1 MKTRILLLVL
11 LLLSPAW
18 AGPTP
23 TATPTVKKTS
33 QPLSLFKK
41 KPAAKPLPSTLRY
54 GYSEVHRAT
63 GQGWANT
70 AEFSRYLEENC
81 SAGRPVKVSEEDK
94 VLGALGTMASGAC
107 AGVAAVQWLDAQGKK
122 ASEKGASTKK

>member
-1 MKTRILLLVL
+1 MTTRSLLLIFF
-11 LLLSPAW
+11 LLSPVW
-18 AGPTP
+18 AAPTP
-23 TATPTVKKTS
+23 TATPAVKKAS

-41 KPAAKPLPSTLRY
+41 KPAAKPRPQTLRY
-54 GYSEVHRAT
+54 GYSEVHWAT

-70 AEFSRYLEENC
+70 AEFSHYLEENC

-122 ASEKGASTKK
+122 GSEKTAATRK